1 LLLAGITALF
11 LGFSGAY
18 IYSRVQNNLPAI
30 DLPPLFYLNTI
41 VLALS
46 SLTLIYAKQCYLKD
60 NTQRYQLMLSITLG
74 LTLLFLILQIVA
86 WKSLIDQDILINS
99 STTTSYLYVISFV
112 HFAHVIGGLPFLI
125 MFAITAYKRMKE
137 PVSVLIYFSDP
148 AKKRKLNL
156 LTTYWHFLDA
166 LWIYL
171 VLFFLINSL
180 I

>member
-1 LLLAGITALF
+1 
-11 LGFSGAY
+11 
-18 IYSRVQNNLPAI
+18 
-30 DLPPLFYLNTI
+30 
-41 VLALS
+41 
-46 SLTLIYAKQCYLKD
+46 
-60 NTQRYQLMLSITLG
+60 
-74 LTLLFLILQIVA
+74 
-86 WKSLIDQDILINS
+86 
-99 STTTSYLYVISFV
+99 
-112 HFAHVIGGLPFLI
+112 